1 MSRVNV
7 SNTRAQS
14 LCARSYRL
22 VAQGA
27 RVVVPPPVSSTASCA
42 RGWPPTVAKFPIAAS
57 REPSGDT
64 SNRLMLVLPPP
75 SLFGS

>member
-27 RVVVPPPVSSTASCA
+27 TVAVPPLVSSTATCA
-42 RGWPPTVAKFPIAAS
+42 RGWPPTVAKLPIAAS

-64 SNRLMLVLPPP
+64 SNRVMLVVPPP
-75 SLFGS
+75 SLSGS